1 MDMCEQ
7 VKLFISHGEVLTD
20 LLKRNESEL
29 SDLDLHAL
37 RSYVHL
43 LEQRIRD
50 IQTFRRRAA

>member
-1 MDMCEQ
+1 MYEQ
-7 VKLFISHGEVLTD
+7 VKLFISHGQVLTD

-37 RSYVHL
+37 RSHLQL
-43 LEQRIRD
+43 LEQRIKD